1 MQFYSWK
8 NIRKASCY
16 WLTVSLLLSASY
28 SQAALVEGHL
38 EDEILPV
45 LQRNLAGT
53 FAADAV
59 IHDRETVTIG
69 FVNFDPSGFI
79 PIDDDNLGGDD
90 ANRLKNELKTITLPL
105 TLALPWHGRA
115 WESYATGRL
124 GYTQRFHDITLY
136 EELDPTRDH
145 EKLKVYSGFLAGGAH
160 WDGLENWR
168 FTAELGGSI
177 RRLEQEYIYNNS
189 ISQIFQPLFDGVLT
203 NFSLNAWMLQPSL
216 ALQYQKR
223 WTKHKLKYRS
233 RFAYMYGESFG
244 ADVPSHQ
251 VDIAAS
257 SWRNTLY
264 YSHPIGRMLDISFAG
279 QLSASRVD
287 LGGNTNEAF
296 QTPHY
301 YEFGF
306 DLLMGTGA
314 YGEGWLDNVSIGLLF
329 NYGSVLKGGSLVFN
343 YNTY

>member
-1 MQFYSWK
+1 MLAKRCSPF
-8 NIRKASCY
+8 ILIGFCLPFMA
-16 WLTVSLLLSASY
+16 
-28 SQAALVEGHL
+28 QAALVKGHL
-38 EDEILPV
+38 ENEILPI
-45 LQRNLAGT
+45 LERNLSGT
-53 FAADAV
+53 FAADAI

-105 TLALPWHGRA
+105 TLSLPWHGSG
-115 WESYATGRL
+115 WETYTTGRL
-124 GYTQRFHDITLY
+124 GYTQRFHDVALF
-136 EELDPTRDH
+136 EEIDSTRDH
-145 EKLKVYSGFLAGGAH
+145 EKLQVYSAYLGG
-160 WDGLENWR
+160 GLHLDPWSNWR
-168 FTAELGGSI
+168 LSAELGGSL
-177 RRLEQEYIYNNS
+177 RRLNQSYTYNNS
-189 ISQIFQPLFDGVLT
+189 ISQIFQPVFDGVLT
-203 NFSLNAWMLQPSL
+203 NFSLNAWMLHPSI
-216 ALQYQKR
+216 ALQYQRR
-223 WTKHKLKYRS
+223 WTNHKLKYRS
-233 RFAYMYGESFG
+233 RFEYLRGESFG
-244 ADVPSHQ
+244 SDVASHQ
-251 VDIAAS
+251 VQIAAT

-264 YSHPIGRMLDISFAG
+264 YAHPIGRALDISFAG

-287 LGGNTNEAF
+287 LTGNTNEAF